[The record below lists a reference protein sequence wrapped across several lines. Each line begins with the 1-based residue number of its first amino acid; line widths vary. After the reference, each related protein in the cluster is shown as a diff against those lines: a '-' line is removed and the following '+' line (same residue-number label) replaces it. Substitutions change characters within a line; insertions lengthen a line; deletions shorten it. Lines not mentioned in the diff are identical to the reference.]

1 MPTGRPNLSASLWI
15 CSASSRVG
23 AMMSTVGPTVRLPVA
38 ARHFAMPGSRNP
50 SVLPEPVFAM
60 DKQSRPVAAS
70 GHVAACTGDG
80 VVKGCALSI
89 FTSCAGNG
97 ALSKLMHG
105 GGAAGSWMVI
115 SCSAMKAFSASTFE
129 EDSATLARFFLAG
142 LGGAR
147 PPRSITDW
155 KDSTFGSLPFASRL
169 ASFFSFFSF
178 LLIAELSSV
187 GMVSVRVVRECAR
200 GRSSPTRRI

>member
-1 MPTGRPNLSASLWI
+1 MPTGRPNLSASSLI

-23 AMMSTVGPTVRLPVA
+23 AMMRTVGPTVRLPVE
-38 ARHFAMPGSRNP
+38 ARHLAMAGSMKP

-60 DKQSRPVAAS
+60 DKQSRPVTAS

-80 VVKGCALSI
+80 VVKGCAFRIL
-89 FTSCAGNG
+89 TSCAGNG
-97 ALSKLMHG
+97 APSKLMHG

-115 SCSAMKAFSASTFE
+115 SCSARKAFVASALE

-155 KDSTFGSLPFASRL
+155 KDSTLGSLPFSRL

-178 LLIAELSSV
+178 LLIAEFSSV
-187 GMVSVRVVRECAR
+187 GMVR
-200 GRSSPTRRI
+200 GYWC